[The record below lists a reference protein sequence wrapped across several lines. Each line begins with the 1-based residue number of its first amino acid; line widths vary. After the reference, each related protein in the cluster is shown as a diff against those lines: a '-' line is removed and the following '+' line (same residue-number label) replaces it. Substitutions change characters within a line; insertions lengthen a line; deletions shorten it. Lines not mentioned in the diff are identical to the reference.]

1 MILWCKLRRSRHST
15 LSAPHCCCPLRPL
28 THEPDLRSQNCF
40 HRSLQPWRPLILCR
54 CARRRTRPSSPCTLA
69 SVHVRLSDDGVA
81 STDTAALGPEL
92 RWLRARAQKRL
103 AVGSSLY
110 IASNVPMGVRSAA
123 LAPLCSGRGSF
134 NCSDQ
139 GTLHAQ
145 ETQTWRSLVG
155 SLELLAGTLALA
167 LDQLLC
173 ASAARGFFST
183 SKFCGPPGFRRSTF
197 SEGIALRWQ
206 LQHGKAPL
214 CAHGMELSLL
224 KGASAH
230 GAFVY

>member
-1 MILWCKLRRSRHST
+1 MRLWCKLRRSRHST

-28 THEPDLRSQNCF
+28 TREPDLRSQNCF

-54 CARRRTRPSSPCTLA
+54 CTRRRTRPSSPCIT

-145 ETQTWRSLVG
+145 ETQTWRS
-155 SLELLAGTLALA
+155 
-167 LDQLLC
+167 
-173 ASAARGFFST
+173 RGQPRAFSGHT
-183 SKFCGPPGFRRSTF
+183 RPRPRP
-197 SEGIALRWQ
+197 
-206 LQHGKAPL
+206 APL
-214 CAHGMELSLL
+214 CQRGARVLL
-224 KGASAH
+224 HLKVLRAAWLTPGRGGGVGSVGGGARAVGPARAVVPRRPSSAPWRL
-230 GAFVY
+230 G